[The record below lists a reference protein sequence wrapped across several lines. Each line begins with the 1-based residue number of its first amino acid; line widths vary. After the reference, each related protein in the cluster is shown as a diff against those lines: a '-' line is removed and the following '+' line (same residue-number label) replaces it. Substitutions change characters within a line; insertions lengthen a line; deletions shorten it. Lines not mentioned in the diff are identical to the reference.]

1 MKPHRQIFKICFQ
14 IIFLSLLT
22 LLSAYASE
30 PSYNGKPLS
39 EWLLILKERHAFE
52 SIEEADAQEAVRQI
66 GTNGIPTMIDLLN
79 VYDERSA
86 KKVLS
91 KLHNKD
97 LTAWYK
103 YEENP
108 FSAAENVRKLALEG
122 FSVLGT
128 NAEFA
133 VPQILKVLALS
144 DEAAHALIVVGPRG
158 FSALTNEINDPNAG
172 VRDTVIRAIGKE
184 GGGDTNA
191 IRQLLAN
198 ALKDPDTH
206 IRLHAAD
213 FLRDKAPDLVV
224 ATLMPLLDV
233 SGYDRCRTEA
243 DKVIIYG
250 NCRSAADTLATL
262 GPAAKSAAPKIFS
275 VFTNVVSGTNEYLI
289 RCLTGA
295 LLGALKNID
304 RDTAAEAED
313 FILNGG
319 PLGTVGY
326 GWTDTLLP
334 NGKKLIAGG
343 CFESHVFSRAQLYD
357 PITGKRTEIGSM
369 NGARCGHMAV
379 LLSDGKVLVAGGSDL
394 VAGRVHDLSSA
405 ELYDPTTEK
414 WTITG
419 SMKNPHRSERLALQ
433 PNGKVLVYEGGFDQ
447 YPVVGHELY
456 DPATVAW
463 TVIPKEQERNR
474 AWRSSPNQQ

>member
-1 MKPHRQIFKICFQ
+1 MNTSKKQPIRFT
-14 IIFLSLLT
+14 LLLT
-22 LLSAYASE
+22 SAIACLVAAPSARSSE
-30 PSYNGKPLS
+30 PSYNGRPLS

-52 SIEEADAQEAVRQI
+52 MIDEADAQAAIRQI

-122 FSVLGT
+122 FSILGT

-133 VPQILKVLALS
+133 VTQITNVSLFS
-144 DEAAHALIVVGPRG
+144 DERARALLVVGPKG
-158 FSALTNEINDPNAG
+158 FSALTNEINDSNMG
-172 VRDTVIRAIGKE
+172 VRDAVIRAIGKE

-198 ALKDPDTH
+198 ALKDPDTN

-213 FLRDKAPDLVV
+213 FLRDKAPDLVI

-250 NCRSAADTLATL
+250 NCLSAAETLGTL
-262 GPAAKSAAPKIFS
+262 GPAAKSAAPKLLS

-304 RDTAAEAED
+304 RDAAAEAED
-313 FILNGG
+313 FILNSG
-319 PLGTVGY
+319 PLGVIGY

-334 NGKKLIAGG
+334 SGKKLITGG
-343 CFESHVFSRAQLYD
+343 CFESHVFSRAQLFD
-357 PITGKRTEIGSM
+357 SITGKRTETGPM
-369 NGARCGHMAV
+369 NVARYGHTAT
-379 LLSDGKVLVAGGSDL
+379 LQPDGKILVAGGYNL
-394 VAGRVHDLSSA
+394 NGVGRRSALSSA
-405 ELYDPTTEK
+405 ELYDP
-414 WTITG
+414 
-419 SMKNPHRSERLALQ
+419 A
-433 PNGKVLVYEGGFDQ
+433 NG
-447 YPVVGHELY
+447 
-456 DPATVAW
+456 TW
-463 TVIPKEQERNR
+463 TVIPKK
-474 AWRSSPNQQ
+474 